1 MGLYGTLNVKDRSVL
16 ACPGQS
22 WCARL
27 RVAVLLLWVL
37 PLLSSCSRE
46 QPIQAKQEPAAIPVR
61 VAKVTTQRLQRV
73 VESVGTLYPYDETII
88 SAEIEGRVKA
98 VKVDLGDPVVTG
110 QVLVE
115 ISEEEQKYLVA
126 QTEAQLRAIL
136 ERLGLQNE
144 NERLSDVRQAPDVRR
159 AQADLTEAE
168 QRYRRVKELTEQGI
182 GSRQDFDQAA
192 SRYKAA
198 QAAYD
203 AAINQTR
210 NLMQE
215 AERARAQLELQRK
228 KLRDTTVRAPYSGSV
243 KERHVTVGA
252 YVRPNAPLIT
262 LVKTDPLRLRLEIP
276 ERMAP
281 WIHVGQIAEVSVEAY
296 QDRKFSGKVWRI
308 SPTVDQTK
316 RTFIV
321 EALISNPHNELKA
334 GSYARARVPTSRV
347 EEVKVVPIRAV
358 AYVFGSNKAFV
369 VKDRAVV
376 EARDVKVGDRFDQ
389 KIEILEGLNEGELV
403 AVTQVNRLDTGT
415 RVTIA
420 AE

>member
-1 MGLYGTLNVKDRSVL
+1 
-16 ACPGQS
+16 
-22 WCARL
+22 
-27 RVAVLLLWVL
+27 
-37 PLLSSCSRE
+37 
-46 QPIQAKQEPAAIPVR
+46 

-98 VKVDLGDPVVTG
+98 VKVDLGDHVVTG

-210 NLMQE
+210 NLVQE

-376 EARDVKVGDRFDQ
+376 EAREVKVGDRFDQ